1 MALPLWTNGII
12 IKNGLAKP
20 NGIQYIRN
28 NLSCNTFTAGHI
40 SITNAIPTL
49 NMTTIVSNAN
59 ITYDNSNGPKLT
71 INCPDVV
78 EDRVNGFINLNANVQ
93 IGISQQQASQRDLI
107 MKQDGQF
114 NYLLDV
120 PTTTINSLGYG
131 TKLAPKEITTFLG
144 ETLFF
149 YNKLFFRYEV
159 EDPTNPQEF
168 YIIVASELINTGM
181 LYLKDITGTKNIPEA
196 TLTLANLGT
205 QASSVSI
212 GGIIPTYT
220 DPEGKQYAQGMLLI
234 I

>member
-20 NGIQYIRN
+20 NGIQHIRN
-28 NLSCNTFTAGHI
+28 NLSCNLLVAGNI
-40 SITNAIPTL
+40 DITNAIPTL
-49 NMTTIVSNAN
+49 NITTTVSNAN

-71 INCPDVV
+71 LTCPDSL
-78 EDRVNGFINLNANVQ
+78 EDQINGFINLNTNIQ
-93 IGISQQQASQRDLI
+93 IGYEDIEQNRRSLI
-107 MKQDGQF
+107 INQNGTFDT
-114 NYLLDV
+114 LLDV
-120 PTTTINSLGYG
+120 PITTINSLGYG
-131 TKLAPKEITTFLG
+131 TKLAPKEISLG

-159 EDPTNPQEF
+159 EDPTNPGDSG
-168 YIIVASELINTGM
+168 IIVVANLVENGM
-181 LYLKDITGTKNIPEA
+181 IYLKDITGTKNIPEA

-205 QASSVSI
+205 QNPSVSI
-212 GGIIPTYT
+212 NGIIPTYT

>member
-20 NGIQYIRN
+20 NGIQHIRN
-28 NLSCNTFTAGHI
+28 NLSCNLLVAGNI
-40 SITNAIPTL
+40 DITNAIPTL
-49 NMTTIVSNAN
+49 NITTTISNAN

-71 INCPDVV
+71 LTCPDSL
-78 EDRVNGFINLNANVQ
+78 EDQINGFINLNTNIQ
-93 IGISQQQASQRDLI
+93 IGYEDIEQNRRSLI
-107 MKQDGQF
+107 INQNGTFDT
-114 NYLLDV
+114 LLDV
-120 PTTTINSLGYG
+120 PITTINSLGYG
-131 TKLAPKEITTFLG
+131 TKLAPKEISLG

-159 EDPTNPQEF
+159 EDPTNPGDSG
-168 YIIVASELINTGM
+168 IIVVANLVENGM
-181 LYLKDITGTKNIPEA
+181 IYLKDITGTKNIPEA

-205 QASSVSI
+205 QNPSVSI
-212 GGIIPTYT
+212 NGIIPTYT

>member
-20 NGIQYIRN
+20 NGIQHIRN
-28 NLSCNTFTAGHI
+28 NLSCNLLVAGNI
-40 SITNAIPTL
+40 DITNAIPTL
-49 NMTTIVSNAN
+49 NITTTISNAN

-71 INCPDVV
+71 LTCPDSL
-78 EDRVNGFINLNANVQ
+78 EDQINGFINLNANVQ

-114 NYLLDV
+114 HYLLDV